1 MIRLKRLLTQR
12 KKSFFGGEMVRAFS
26 ALICLGVICA
36 LLSGCALNGFEPAGT
51 AGQPN
56 KKALHSTADGDSGH
70 SLRVIF
76 LDVGQGASQLL
87 IGPSGETMLIDAGN
101 NSEEQRMLD
110 YLREY
115 GVTRLDIVIGTHP
128 DADHIGGLDRVI
140 ENVDVGQIY
149 MPKISSNTKTF
160 ESLLRAIRGKGLKVK
175 TAKAGLSLDWDEQVR
190 VDMIAPVAT
199 TDDKNNMS
207 AVVKVSYGDTSFL
220 LTGDAERES
229 EEAMIESGADL
240 RADVLLVG
248 HHGSKSSTSPRFLDR
263 VRPEYAVIQVGDNS
277 YGHPTK
283 TVLDRLAKQ
292 RIQVYRNDL
301 QGTVEI
307 DSDGRELQILTE
319 R

>member
-1 MIRLKRLLTQR
+1 MIRLKKLRTQR
-12 KKSFFGGEMVRAFS
+12 KKGFFDGGVVRAFIG
-26 ALICLGVICA
+26 LMCLGVICT
-36 LLSGCALNGFEPAGT
+36 LLSGCALNEFEPAGT

-56 KKALHSTADGDSGH
+56 KKALHSSADGDSDN

-87 IGPSGETMLIDAGN
+87 ISPSGKTMLIDAGN
-101 NSEEQRMLD
+101 NSEEQHMLD

-115 GVTRLDIVIGTHP
+115 GVTRLDIVIGSHP

-149 MPKISSNTKTF
+149 MPKVSSNTKTF

-175 TAKAGLSLDWDEQVR
+175 TAKAGLALDWDEQVR
-190 VDMIAPVAT
+190 VDMIAPVT
-199 TDDKNNMS
+199 MTDDNNNMS

-220 LTGDAERES
+220 LTADAERES
-229 EEAMIESGADL
+229 EGAMIDSGADL

-292 RIQVYRNDL
+292 RIRVYRNDL